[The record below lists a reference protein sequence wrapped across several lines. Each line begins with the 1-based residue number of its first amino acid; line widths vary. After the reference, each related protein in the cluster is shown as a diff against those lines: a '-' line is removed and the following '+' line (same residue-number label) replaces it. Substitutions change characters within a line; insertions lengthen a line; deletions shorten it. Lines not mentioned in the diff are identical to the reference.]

1 MLNCSSSNKTLK
13 LFTDERQAFTTTPR
27 RVLPEH
33 EGKYKILLP
42 KGSTKKS
49 REILAKHSAMKSDK
63 IEKKSIFDR
72 LSKGE
77 EIVDS
82 TSNEP
87 LVKVS
92 NASSSIF
99 NRLGNYKELEKKIEK
114 KSTAFSGILKSPL
127 NQSVNM

>member
-1 MLNCSSSNKTLK
+1 
-13 LFTDERQAFTTTPR
+13 
-27 RVLPEH
+27 
-33 EGKYKILLP
+33 
-42 KGSTKKS
+42 
-49 REILAKHSAMKSDK
+49 MKSDK